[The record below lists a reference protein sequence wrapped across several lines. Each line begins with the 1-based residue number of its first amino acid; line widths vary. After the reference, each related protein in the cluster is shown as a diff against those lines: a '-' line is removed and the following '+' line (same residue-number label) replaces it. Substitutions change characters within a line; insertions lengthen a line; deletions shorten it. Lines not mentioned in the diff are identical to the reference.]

1 MVKFEYTNK
10 VIVLIPSNMYPTDE
24 QLEKLVDALET
35 LGLDDDYDIT
45 IKENS

>member
-1 MVKFEYTNK
+1 
-10 VIVLIPSNMYPTDE
+10 MYPTDE